1 VLAGE
6 QLSEQDDRIE
16 KINRLKEEGSDYAEP
31 SVEGSGRVDYRKP
44 PSH

>member
-6 QLSEQDDRIE
+6 QLGRNAAMQE
-16 KINRLKEEGSDYAEP
+16 KAEGSDYAEP

-44 PSH
+44 PSQ